1 MGKIRK
7 HIGIAIGAVIGLAAG
22 YIYWSEV
29 GCVSGSCPITSSP
42 VNSSLY
48 GAIMGGLG
56 ASLFKKDK
64 N

>member
-7 HIGIAIGAVIGLAAG
+7 HIGIAIGTVIGLAAG
-22 YIYWSEV
+22 YMYWSEV